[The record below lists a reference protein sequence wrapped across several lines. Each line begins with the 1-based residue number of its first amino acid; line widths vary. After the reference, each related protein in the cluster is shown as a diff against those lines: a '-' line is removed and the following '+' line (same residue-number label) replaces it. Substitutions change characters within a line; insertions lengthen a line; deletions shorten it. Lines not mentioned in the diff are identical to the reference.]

1 MHNVKGDWAVL
12 IAYSVNTLGLSSM
25 AVYLVVTEHYAWA
38 WIPFLL
44 AASLS
49 IRSKDHE

>member
-1 MHNVKGDWAVL
+1 MSDIKGYWAVL
-12 IAYSVNTLGLSSM
+12 IAYTVNTLGLSSM

-38 WIPFLL
+38 WVPFLL

-49 IRSKDHE
+49 VRSK